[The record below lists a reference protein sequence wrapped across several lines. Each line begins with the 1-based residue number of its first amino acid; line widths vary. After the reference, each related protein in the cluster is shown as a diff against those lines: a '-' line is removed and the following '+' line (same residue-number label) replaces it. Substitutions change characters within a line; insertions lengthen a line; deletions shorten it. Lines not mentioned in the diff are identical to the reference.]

1 MSEGVNWSMSEGVN
15 GWMGQGVNE
24 GSESMNDGIMEWIYF
39 EMGHPV
45 LVMAD

>member
-1 MSEGVNWSMSEGVN
+1 MSEWVN
-15 GWMGQGVNE
+15 GWRSEWRKGVKE
-24 GSESMNDGIMEWIYF
+24 GSESMNDGIMERIYF